1 MSIQRK
7 YPVRSGWGLAYLL
20 AGYLFVTMA
29 NAQLGDTSSLPVNGW
44 LLPATVQALEQQMR
58 DAYQTRKSCKPEPP
72 IEVRLDLS
80 HAPSLGQPVQVVFS
94 VLPFEYLHNAEISW
108 DVSEGITLLT
118 RPQPLQNLQI
128 DTKGVS
134 QYRLVVQFNRPGR
147 YEIAAS
153 VVERGNGFTMG
164 RRVHLYFDV
173 RPDGTIEVS
182 RLPFYEPRKEPPQAQ
197 EVSPSEQITQPAPDS
212 IAQFGTPPPPQ
223 FQPVNDD
230 QTVSP
235 QGPTGTARVRG
246 YFRYRHRDG
255 TLHGAYGALVQI
267 WDRDNWSGDDLLA
280 EAICGSDGFFETP
293 DFDNGNDGDPFDD
306 ASQEPYVRWFARNGR
321 VNVTHYTDGHNF
333 QVNGPSRTDLPDGV
347 WDIGSWFIDTDG
359 PGSYPDDGV
368 EAAYEICDALSR
380 AWASYNYGL
389 GYDLA
394 LVNCRWRE
402 GGSDGPI
409 YEGGPRRITLRDGDQ
424 QDDSVIFHEYGH
436 HVMQMVKGGFPPG
449 SGGAHAWFGCY
460 NGGLA
465 WSEGWATYSGQSSLG
480 NTTYCDTPGVGD
492 SANFCVNVET
502 TTGNCLDGTAGT
514 TGEASVASALW
525 DVYDNL
531 GGDPHTRDRLALG
544 RNEIWDTFANGGT
557 INHMMDFINAWF
569 ARGHDFDSAFRDIM
583 RDHRI
588 LPEISNFVTVEI
600 DHTYRGDLVVDV
612 GVGNPDAPL
621 YSKRIWNRAGGSA
634 DNLYIQESVA
644 DAPSFYLNNP
654 SENVVWFCKVYDGAG
669 ADQGT
674 LRRFS
679 LTTNTTYVSGNVPQ
693 PVTDFN
699 STFAFYPTRTAR
711 HALIGL
717 DHTYRGDLVVTIGA
731 GDPSSPLWSRVV
743 ANRTGGSLDHMWC
756 QVDLSSATAYLPPNP
771 STCNMRGWWV
781 KVEDRA
787 GGAQGTLH
795 TFRINNNGT
804 VTTTNDPS
812 QSIVDF
818 GTAYL
823 RQWGDSVHTAI
834 VLTSGAYG
842 QTVPLQVRMN
852 AVNLGSWIC
861 NRVINFSVDGNPV
874 GSDDTDTNGWAVVN
888 YTIPESLSV
897 GTHNVTFAFAGDF
910 FFNARSATVAAL
922 TVQKANTS
930 LTVPNR
936 SGFIGQTVQLQA
948 TLRRTTDNATLS
960 GKTVQFRVDG
970 NLVGSANTNASG
982 VATLNYTIPNISCG
996 NHTLQASFASDSW
1009 YNASTGNGTLQVR
1022 LQGDVDGNRVV
1033 DDADLL
1039 RVLFA
1044 FGQTGSRPE
1053 DVNGDGV
1060 VDDADLLTVLF
1071 NFGRSC

>member
-1 MSIQRK
+1 MNNHMIHPLPGS
-7 YPVRSGWGLAYLL
+7 WGAKLLL
-20 AGYLFVTMA
+20 ASCVFVMLA
-29 NAQLGDTSSLPVNGW
+29 NAAPEGTCSSNACV
-44 LLPATVQALEQQMR
+44 LPATMQALEQQMR
-58 DAYQTRKSCKPEPP
+58 EAYQARKSCKPEPP
-72 IEVRLDLS
+72 IEVRLELAQS
-80 HAPSLGQPVQVVFS
+80 PVRSQPVQVVFS
-94 VLPFEYLHNAEISW
+94 VLPFEFLHNAEISW
-108 DVSEGITLLT
+108 DVSEGISVLS

-134 QYRLVVQFNRPGR
+134 QYRLTVQFNRAGK

-182 RLPFYEPRKEPPQAQ
+182 RLPFWEPLKEPPAAQ
-197 EVSPSEQITQPAPDS
+197 EVPPSERITPPAPDS
-212 IAQFGTPPPPQ
+212 LAHLGIPPAPQ
-223 FQPVNDD
+223 SEPVNDD
-230 QTVSP
+230 ETVSP

-246 YFRYRHRDG
+246 YFYYRHRDG

-267 WDRDNWSGDDLLA
+267 WDDDSWSGDDLLA
-280 EAICGSDGFFETP
+280 EAVCGSDGFFETP

-306 ASQEPYVRWFARNGR
+306 ASQEPYVRWYARNGR
-321 VNVTHYTDGHNF
+321 VNVVHYTGGHNF
-333 QVNGPSRTDLPDGV
+333 QVNGPSSTDLPDGV
-347 WDIGSWFIDTDG
+347 WDIGGWFIDTDG
-359 PGSYPDDGV
+359 PGNYPDDGW

-380 AWASYNYGL
+380 AWASYYYGL

-394 LVNCRWRE
+394 LINCRWQE
-402 GGSDGPI
+402 GGSDGAY
-409 YEGGPRRITLRDGDQ
+409 YEGGSQRITLRDGDQ

-436 HVMQMVKGGFPPG
+436 HVMQVVKGGFPPG
-449 SGGAHAWFGCY
+449 SGGAHSWFGCY

-480 NTTYCDTPGVGD
+480 GTTYCDTPGVGD

-502 TTGNCLDGTAGT
+502 TTGNCFDGTVGT
-514 TGEASVASALW
+514 TGEASVLSSLW

-531 GGDPHTRDRLALG
+531 AGDPHPRDRLALG
-544 RNEIWDTFANGGT
+544 RSAIWDTFVNGGT
-557 INHMMDFINAWF
+557 LNHMLDFVNAWF
-569 ARGHDFDSAFRDIM
+569 ARGYDYDSAFRDIM

-588 LPEISNFVTVEI
+588 LAEISNFVTVEI

-654 SENVVWFCKVYDGAG
+654 DESVVWFCKVYDAAG
-669 ADQGT
+669 LDQGT

-679 LTTNTTYVSGNVPQ
+679 LTTNNTYVSGNVPQ

-699 STFAFYPTRTAR
+699 ATYAFYPTRTAR

-743 ANRTGGSLDHMWC
+743 ANRTGGSLDNMWC
-756 QVDLSSATAYLPPNP
+756 QVDLSSAAAFLPPDP
-771 STCNMRGWWV
+771 RTCDMRGWWV

-787 GGAQGTLH
+787 GADEGTLH
-795 TFRINNNGT
+795 TFLINNNGSIT
-804 VTTTNDPS
+804 DTNDADQP
-812 QSIVDF
+812 IVDF
-818 GTAYL
+818 STSYL
-823 RQWGDSVHTAI
+823 RQWGDSVWTAI
-834 VLTSGAYG
+834 TPVTGAYG
-842 QTVPLQVRMN
+842 QTVPLSVRMN
-852 AVNLGSWIC
+852 AVNLVSWIC
-861 NRVINFSVDGNPV
+861 NRAIAFSVAGNPA
-874 GSDDTDTNGWAVVN
+874 GSANTDVNGWASVN
-888 YTIPESLSV
+888 YTIPESLAVS
-897 GTHNVTFAFAGDF
+897 THNVTFAFAGDF
-910 FFNARSATVAAL
+910 FFSARTATVAAL

-930 LTVPNR
+930 LSVVNR
-936 SGFIGQTVQLQA
+936 SGFIGQTIQLQA
-948 TLRRTTDNATLS
+948 TLRRTTDNAPLTGRS
-960 GKTVQFRVDG
+960 VQFRIDG
-970 NLVGSANTNASG
+970 NPVGSANTNASG
-982 VATLNYTIPNISCG
+982 IATLNYTIPNIACD
-996 NHTLQASFASDSW
+996 NHTIQAVFAGDSW
-1009 YNASTGNGTLQVR
+1009 YNAGSGDATLTVR
-1022 LQGDVDGNRVV
+1022 LQGDVNGDHVV

-1039 RVLFA
+1039 AVLFA

-1053 DVNGDGV
+1053 DVNSDGV
-1060 VDDADLLTVLF
+1060 VDDADLLIVLF
-1071 NFGRSC
+1071 NFGQSC

>member
-1 MSIQRK
+1 MHNT
-7 YPVRSGWGLAYLL
+7 LAYRLYGSRK
-20 AGYLFVTMA
+20 AGGFLTACLFVMLA
-29 NAQLGDTSSLPVNGW
+29 NAQPGSFLSPAAHDC
-44 LLPATVQALEQQMR
+44 LLPATMQELEQQMR
-58 DAYQTRKSCKPEPP
+58 EAYQARKSCKPEPP

-80 HAPSLGQPVQVVFS
+80 HQPVLGQPVQVIFS

-108 DVSEGITLLT
+108 DVSEGISVLT

-128 DTKGVS
+128 DTKSVS
-134 QYRLVVQFNRPGR
+134 QYRLVVQFNRAGR

-164 RRVHLYFDV
+164 RRVHLYFEV
-173 RPDGTIEVS
+173 RPDRTIEVS
-182 RLPFYEPRKEPPQAQ
+182 RQPFWEPLKEPPTAQ
-197 EVSPSEQITQPAPDS
+197 QVSPSEQITVPSPDSLALLENPPAPE
-212 IAQFGTPPPPQ
+212 

-246 YFRYRHRDG
+246 YFYYRHRDG

-267 WDRDNWSGDDLLA
+267 WDDDTWSGDDLLA
-280 EAICGSDGFFETP
+280 EAVCAWDGFFETP

-321 VNVTHYTDGHNF
+321 VNVVHYTGGHNF

-347 WDIGSWFIDTDG
+347 WDIGGWFIDTDG
-359 PGSYPDDGV
+359 PGSYPDDGW

-394 LVNCRWRE
+394 LINCRWQE
-402 GGSDGPI
+402 GGSDGA
-409 YEGGPRRITLRDGDQ
+409 YYQGGSQRITLRDGDQ

-436 HVMQMVKGGFPPG
+436 HVMQVVKGGFPPG
-449 SGGAHAWFGCY
+449 SGGAHSWFGCY
-460 NGGLA
+460 TGGLA
-465 WSEGWATYSGQSSLG
+465 WSEGWATYSGQSSLN

-502 TTGNCLDGTAGT
+502 TTGNCLDATAGT
-514 TGEASVASALW
+514 TGEASVLSSLW

-531 GGDPHTRDRLALG
+531 AGDPHPRDRLALG
-544 RNEIWDTFANGGT
+544 RNQIWDTFVNGGT
-557 INHMMDFINAWF
+557 LNHMMDFINAWF
-569 ARGHDFDSAFRDIM
+569 ARGHDYDSAFRDIM

-588 LPEISNFVTVEI
+588 LAEISNFVTVEI

-654 SENVVWFCKVYDGAG
+654 SENVVWFCKVYDGAS

-699 STFAFYPTRTAR
+699 TTYAFYPTRTAR

-717 DHTYRGDLVVTIGA
+717 DHTYRGDLVVTIGV

-756 QVDLSSATAYLPPNP
+756 QVDLSGAAAHLPPDP
-771 STCNMRGWWV
+771 RTCNMRGWWV

-787 GGAQGTLH
+787 GGDQGTLH
-795 TFRINNNGT
+795 TLRINNNGT
-804 VTTTNDPS
+804 ITNTNDSP
-812 QSIVDF
+812 QAIVDF

-834 VLTSGAYG
+834 VATTGAYG

-852 AVNLGSWIC
+852 AVSLGSWIC
-861 NRVINFSVDGNPV
+861 NRTISFSVAGNPA
-874 GSDDTDTNGWAVVN
+874 GSANTDSDGWATVN

-910 FFNARSATVAAL
+910 FFSARTATVAAL

-930 LTVPNR
+930 LSVPNR

-948 TLRRTTDNATLS
+948 TLRRTTDNAPLS
-960 GKTVQFRVDG
+960 GRTVQFRIDG

-982 VATLNYTIPNISCG
+982 VATLNYTIQNIACG
-996 NHTLQASFASDSW
+996 NHTLQASFAGDSW
-1009 YNASTGNGTLQVR
+1009 YNAGSGNGTLTVR
-1022 LQGDVDGNRVV
+1022 LQGDVNGDRVV

-1044 FGQTGSRPE
+1044 FGQTGRRPE
-1053 DVNGDGV
+1053 DVNGDNV
-1060 VDDADLLTVLF
+1060 VDDADLLIVLF